1 MPRRFVFTDFDTKLG
16 QLSKRELDVLEYIA
30 SGKSMKESARIL
42 GLAPS
47 TLSAHKQR
55 IMKKLGL
62 TSSHEFNSF
71 LQAFMQTKK
80 SLTTKGEAIK

>member
-1 MPRRFVFTDFDTKLG
+1 
-16 QLSKRELDVLEYIA
+16 
-30 SGKSMKESARIL
+30 MKESARIL

-62 TSSHEFNSF
+62 TSSREFNNF

>member
-1 MPRRFVFTDFDTKLG
+1 
-16 QLSKRELDVLEYIA
+16 
-30 SGKSMKESARIL
+30 L

-62 TSSHEFNSF
+62 TSSREFNNF